1 MDNLIYYL
9 VCTSVTV
16 CDTPW
21 ELPFHFNVRSFQN
34 GTDENKRN
42 GQKRTVAE
50 RALISN
56 YFVGMAF
63 SMLIVRTTR
72 LTHCALSLLPY
83 GYPLSHTIPQSASTM
98 LTLTLT

>member
-50 RALISN
+50 RALSL
-56 YFVGMAF
+56 Y
-63 SMLIVRTTR
+63 SRR
-72 LTHCALSLLPY
+72 DLTFLRHF
-83 GYPLSHTIPQSASTM
+83 G
-98 LTLTLT
+98 